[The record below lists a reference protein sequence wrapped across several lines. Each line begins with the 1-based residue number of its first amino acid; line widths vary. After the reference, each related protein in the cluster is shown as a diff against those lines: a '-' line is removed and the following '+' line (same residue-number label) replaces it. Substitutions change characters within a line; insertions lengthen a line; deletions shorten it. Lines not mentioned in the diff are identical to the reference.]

1 VQDEP
6 ETETTTGPTVK
17 DGARRDSARSST
29 AKRVD
34 YDLQGPAKALMDRCV
49 KDAESNTARLDRDR
63 QDWLNLLFDRGGPDN
78 QYVIWDAGANRWVT
92 RGTDPKKGG
101 LPEWMPR
108 PVTNLF
114 ANKLDGV
121 ISILNQSDPAQLWK
135 PNTDDDED
143 LATADICDDAV
154 PVLREE
160 IDYAQLR
167 TDINRQIALTDKVA
181 LILYYDNDEQYGTQ
195 DINALQ
201 CTNPNCAEY
210 ALPMDLE
217 DQEPEA
223 SALGADAE
231 FTDAGMAGVMGTE
244 TGPTCPECGS
254 PMTEA
259 VDPRTGGPIGVTYPV
274 GKMCASFHASFE
286 FSLPRSARS
295 HRADKNP
302 WILFHTRYAW
312 EEAIKEFPKFKDQ
325 LKDRTGWKSSGV
337 QRHYADAMRRLS
349 SPRSSA
355 QSGVAGGQ
363 RQDDGPVIYRLYHDP
378 INDDEFSFPQGLY
391 AVMLNDQLVEAGP
404 LSFKY
409 TLPTGQ
415 DRYFKNVITRT
426 FRPTPGNPHGKP
438 PADDMVSLQYTR
450 NLLEALLMA
459 ILLHHASPRTYLPL
473 SVTLEKAPTGTP
485 GEVIPFRST
494 TPGEVPITTQG
505 MNPPEGL
512 YKWIAQVDEKFDVL
526 SKLNAVLQGERP
538 KGDPTLGEIQI
549 LREQG
554 QSAFAEVLLE
564 SVRFER
570 QLSRMLL
577 WIARDT
583 VWTDRLRQV
592 AGDNR
597 GWEISEFNAA
607 DLSGNVDVEID
618 PATAWPKSSLMEKLQ
633 LQELMKMGVFQMLSQ
648 NPELA
653 TKILEKYGAT
663 DFLPSLDRDRRQ
675 VMRELD
681 RWRAATDP
689 SAITPPN
696 PIKHNPA
703 MHLLH
708 KLAFLRTE
716 EFEELEQANPPLA
729 QAMLAHV
736 QQLQQMVSA
745 GQSPKAEP
753 PKMSF
758 SVSGDLADP
767 DARRLFEQVNGL
779 PPTPAPPDPKAG
791 SDGSALE
798 GAIQSGALQPAS
810 AATAGGLSLD
820 AAVQQGLLKPAGAA
834 DAQAQAAGPS
844 IDDLTAQGVLTPAAA
859 VQPPGS
865 TPGLPGEM
873 PYA

>member
-1 VQDEP
+1 
-6 ETETTTGPTVK
+6 
-17 DGARRDSARSST
+17 
-29 AKRVD
+29 
-34 YDLQGPAKALMDRCV
+34 MDRCV

-114 ANKLDGV
+114 SNKLDGV
-121 ISILNQSDPAQLWK
+121 IAILNQSEPAQLWK

-181 LILYYDNDEQYGTQ
+181 LILYYDNDEQYGVD
-195 DINALQ
+195 DIYALQ
-201 CTNPNCAEY
+201 CTNPDCAEY

-217 DQEPEA
+217 DEEPEA
-223 SALGADAE
+223 SALGEDAE
-231 FTDAGMAGVMGTE
+231 FTDAGMPMAGVMGTE
-244 TGPTCPECGS
+244 TGPKCPQCGS
-254 PMTEA
+254 PLAEA
-259 VDPRTGGPIGVTYPV
+259 IDPRTGQPMGVSYPV
-274 GKMCASFHASFE
+274 GKMCASFHPAFE

-302 WILFHTRYAW
+302 WVLFHTRYAW

-378 INDDEFSFPQGLY
+378 IDDDEFSFPQGLY

-409 TLPTGQ
+409 RLPSGQ

-426 FRPTPGNPHGKP
+426 FRSTPGSPYGKP
-438 PADDMVSLQYTR
+438 PADDLVSLQYTR

-473 SVTLEKAPTGTP
+473 SVTLEKPPTGTP

-505 MNPPEGL
+505 LNPPEGL
-512 YKWIAQVDEKFDVL
+512 YKWIAQVDEKFDVI

-570 QLSRMLL
+570 QVSRMLL

-583 VWTDRLRQV
+583 VWTNRLRQV

-597 GWEISEFNAA
+597 GWEISEFTAA

-633 LQELMKMGVFQMLSQ
+633 LQELMKMGVFQLLGQ

-663 DFLPSLDRDRRQ
+663 DFLPSLDADRRQ

-681 RWRAATDP
+681 RWRSAHDP
-689 SAITPPN
+689 SEIVAPN
-696 PIKHNPA
+696 PVKQNLA
-703 MHLLH
+703 LHLLH
-708 KLAFLRTE
+708 KLAFVKTE
-716 EFEELEQANPPLA
+716 EFEDLEQSNPPLA

-736 QQLQQMVSA
+736 QQLQQAMQQNAQAKS
-745 GQSPKAEP
+745 EP
-753 PKMSF
+753 PKTSF
-758 SVSGDLADP
+758 SVRADLADP
-767 DARRLFEQVNGL
+767 DARRVFEQVNNL
-779 PPTPAPPDPKAG
+779 PPTPPPVPPKAG
-791 SDGSALE
+791 PDGSALE
-798 GAIQSGALQPAS
+798 AAIQSGALRPAEPPG
-810 AATAGGLSLD
+810 AGAMSLD
-820 AAVQQGLLKPAGAA
+820 SAVQQGVLQPAGAA
-834 DAQAQAAGPS
+834 QASARAAGPS
-844 IDDLTAQGVLTPAAA
+844 IDDLTATGVLAPAAA
-859 VQPPGS
+859 MAPPQAA
-865 TPGLPGEM
+865 LPGM
-873 PYA
+873 PPDGMPRA